1 MKSYGEYASRAFA
14 LHFRHPRPDPLRRA
28 DEVNLVAVSV
38 ALEKLSERE
47 TELLQAVYS
56 IYSATM
62 PLRVAVPLAAS
73 NTGVEEWRL
82 WRLCRRAA
90 DLFAEARGL

>member
-1 MKSYGEYASRAFA
+1 MRGYGEYASRAFA
-14 LHFRHPRPDPLRRA
+14 LHFRPRPDPLRRA
-28 DEVNLVAVSV
+28 DEANLAAVES
-38 ALEKLSERE
+38 ALCRMSERE

-73 NTGVEEWRL
+73 NTGVEAWVL
-82 WRLCRRAA
+82 WRVLRRAA